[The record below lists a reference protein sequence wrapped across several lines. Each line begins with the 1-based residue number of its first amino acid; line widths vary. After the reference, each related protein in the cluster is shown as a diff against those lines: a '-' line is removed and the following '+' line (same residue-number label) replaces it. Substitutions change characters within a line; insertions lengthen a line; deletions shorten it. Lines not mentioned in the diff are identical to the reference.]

1 MSKEKAKKDAT
12 YKAPNPSKDVKK
24 LLIDLCKL
32 DGPSGFETEV
42 GSYVK
47 NYINDL
53 KLDVVT
59 DNLGSVVGHKKGKGK
74 GPKILIAGHLDE
86 IGFVVTKIE
95 DSGYIR
101 MTAVGGWWSHTLLSQ
116 KMCITTR
123 KGKKIYGIVGST
135 PPHILPR
142 EKVMRVRPLKDIY
155 LDLGCKSKA
164 DVEKAGIRIGDPIT
178 PYTEPFLGL
187 DENTLF
193 AKAIDNRVG
202 TAIALLLLK
211 RLIQN
216 KRGHWADVYAGATV
230 QEEVGLRGAKTLAYE
245 INPDIAIALD
255 VTISSDHIGME
266 KGDTIM
272 GDGVAISILDRSTI
286 GNPQLIRYLEDLAI
300 KNKIPYMFD
309 ALTGGGTDAGAFHLS
324 RSGVITVT
332 LSTPTR
338 YIHSHYAVCHLG
350 DIEATVQLLE
360 QFILS
365 LTNETYKKLL
375 V

>member
-1 MSKEKAKKDAT
+1 MKSENKKKVTT
-12 YKAPNPSKDVKK
+12 YKAPTPSKDIKQLV
-24 LLIDLCKL
+24 IDLCKL

-42 GSYVK
+42 RDYV
-47 NYINDL
+47 NQYIKKL

-59 DNLGSVVGHKKGKGK
+59 DNLGSIVGVKKGKEK
-74 GPKILIAGHLDE
+74 GPNILIAGHLDE

-101 MTAVGGWWSHTLLSQ
+101 MTPVGGWWSHTLLSQ

-123 KGKKIYGIVGST
+123 DGKKIYGVVGST

-142 EKVMRVRPLKDIY
+142 EKMLRVVQLKDIY
-155 LDLGCKSKA
+155 LDLGCKNKTE
-164 DVEKAGIRIGDPIT
+164 VEKAGIRVGDPIT
-178 PYTEPFLGL
+178 PHTEPFVGL
-187 DENTLF
+187 NENTLF
-193 AKAIDNRVG
+193 AKALDNRVG

-211 RLIQN
+211 RLAKN
-216 KRGHWADVYAGATV
+216 KSSHWANVYAGATV
-230 QEEVGLRGAKTLAYE
+230 QEEVGLRGAKTLAYK

-255 VTISSDHIGME
+255 VTISNDHIGME
-266 KGDTIM
+266 RSETIM
-272 GDGVAISILDRSTI
+272 GDGISISILDRASI

-300 KNKIPYMFD
+300 KNKIPYTFD

-332 LSTPTR
+332 LSAATR

-350 DIEATVQLLE
+350 DIEAAVQLLE
-360 QFILS
+360 KFILS
-365 LTNETYKKLL
+365 LNNKNYQKLL
-375 V
+375 L